1 MTLSKNP
8 ENWLFAA
15 LVIIFLVFVLIIY
28 KHHQED
34 ADLQQRIDDHSE
46 IVDKVRIAG
55 YAKYLSG

>member
-46 IVDKVRIAG
+46 IVYNMQIAKHV
-55 YAKYLSG
+55 KYLSG